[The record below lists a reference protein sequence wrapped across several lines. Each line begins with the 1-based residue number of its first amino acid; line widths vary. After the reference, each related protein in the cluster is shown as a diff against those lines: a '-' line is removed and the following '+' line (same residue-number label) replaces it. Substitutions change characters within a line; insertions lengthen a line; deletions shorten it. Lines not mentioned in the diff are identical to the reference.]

1 MSFDFVHQGRDDS
14 KPISICVAD
23 VADVGAWGEVGEGMA
38 GVLGDLLPGPVTV
51 LLRRRGR
58 LNADFNPATRLVGI
72 RDVIISNA
80 FVRFQRST

>member
-1 MSFDFVHQGRDDS
+1 MNFDFFHQGRDDA

-23 VADVGAWGEVGEGMA
+23 VADVGRWGEVGEGMA
-38 GVLGDLLPGPVTV
+38 ASGVLGDLLPGPVTV

-72 RDVIISNA
+72 RDVMSNA
-80 FVRFQRST
+80 FVRSQ

>member
-1 MSFDFVHQGRDDS
+1 M
-14 KPISICVAD
+14 AD
-23 VADVGAWGEVGEGMA
+23 VADVGAWGEVGEALAASPGG

-51 LLRRRGR
+51 LLRRRER